1 MMNLNTMW
9 MMMSMDVQVLV
20 MAYMYNVYN
29 DIIDVQ
35 KQIKHH
41 RRSGEGDG
49 DVNNEAA
56 SHISIYKMS

>member
-1 MMNLNTMW
+1 MMKFNTMW
-9 MMMSMDVQVLV
+9 MMMSMEVQVLV

-49 DVNNEAA
+49 DFNNEA
-56 SHISIYKMS
+56 SDISIYKMS

>member
-1 MMNLNTMW
+1 MMKLNTMW

-35 KQIKHH
+35 KQSNTIDIQV
-41 RRSGEGDG
+41 R
-49 DVNNEAA
+49 VMV
-56 SHISIYKMS
+56 ISIMRQPPTSQFIK

>member
-1 MMNLNTMW
+1 MNKLNTMW

-35 KQIKHH
+35 KQSNTIDIQV
-41 RRSGEGDG
+41 R
-49 DVNNEAA
+49 VMV
-56 SHISIYKMS
+56 ISIMRQPPTSQFIK

>member
-1 MMNLNTMW
+1 ME
-9 MMMSMDVQVLV
+9 VQVLV

-41 RRSGEGDG
+41 RRSGEGDF
-49 DVNNEAA
+49 NNKA
-56 SHISIYKMS
+56 SDISI

>member
-1 MMNLNTMW
+1 
-9 MMMSMDVQVLV
+9 MSMDVQVLV

-49 DVNNEAA
+49 DVNL
-56 SHISIYKMS
+56 

>member
-1 MMNLNTMW
+1 MMKFNTTW

-35 KQIKHH
+35 KQSNTIDIQV
-41 RRSGEGDG
+41 R
-49 DVNNEAA
+49 VMV
-56 SHISIYKMS
+56 ISIMRQPPTSQFIK

>member
-1 MMNLNTMW
+1 
-9 MMMSMDVQVLV
+9 MSMDVQVLV

-41 RRSGEGDG
+41 RRPGDG
-49 DVNNEAA
+49 DFNNAV

>member
-1 MMNLNTMW
+1 

-20 MAYMYNVYN
+20 MAYMNNVYS

-41 RRSGEGDG
+41 RRSGEGHG

-56 SHISIYKMS
+56 SHI